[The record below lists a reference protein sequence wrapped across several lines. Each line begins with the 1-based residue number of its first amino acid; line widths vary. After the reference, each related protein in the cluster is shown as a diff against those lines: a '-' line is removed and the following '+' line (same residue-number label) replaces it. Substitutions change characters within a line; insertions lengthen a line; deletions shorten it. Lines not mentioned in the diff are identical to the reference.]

1 MTGAHVQRA
10 LLQFPVDGQRRW
22 LSFESPRRVIVADE
36 LRDVPAAMAAA
47 EQAAADGHWVVGM
60 VSYDAG
66 PAFDDAIRAAR
77 IRRCPLVSFG
87 VFDAPRPTTG
97 GPDGRPT
104 TTGGYHV
111 GPWVP
116 NRSRP
121 AYLTS
126 VRTIREL
133 IAAGETYQVNHT
145 LRLRS
150 PFRGDPL
157 GLFGDLVRAQR
168 ADHAAYLDLGDRAV
182 CSASPEL
189 FFRREG
195 RNLTTRPM
203 KGTIGR
209 HHDPGFDALA
219 AAHLARS
226 EKDLAENTMIVDM
239 VRNDLSRLADPGS
252 VKVPALHTVET
263 YPTLH
268 TMTSTVVAE
277 SDAGLGEVFA
287 ALFPAASITGAPK
300 VRTTEIIEA
309 LEGDGR
315 GVYTGA
321 VGAISPDGTMEFNI
335 AIRTVWVDRD
345 RGTAEYG
352 VGGGIVW
359 DSDPHEEWTE
369 VEHKSLVLGRARS
382 DFRLLETMRWTA
394 ADGVLLRERHV
405 ARMAASANH
414 FGFEFHADRLNTLLD
429 GVDAGRSTVEGT
441 DLRLRLLGAPD
452 GTLELEV
459 HDAPSPTT
467 EPWDVPVDV
476 EAVPAGHEFLLHK
489 TTIREVY
496 DDARARFP
504 GAPDVL
510 LVNEVGQVTETTIGN
525 VVLDLDGDLVT
536 PPVSCGLL
544 PGTFR
549 AQLLADGTVTERP
562 VDRRDLDRADAVW
575 MVNSVRGW
583 VSIIPMTDPA
593 TAFSAVERR

>member
-1 MTGAHVQRA
+1 MTAAVRRA
-10 LLQFPVDGQRRW
+10 LLQFPVDGERRW
-22 LSFESPRRVIVADE
+22 LSFEAPRRTIVADE

-47 EQAAADGHWVVGM
+47 EQAVADGSWVVGM

-66 PAFDDAIRAAR
+66 PAFDEAIRAAR
-77 IRRCPLVSFG
+77 LRRCPLVSFG
-87 VFDAPRPTTG
+87 VFDAPRPAAG

-104 TTGGYHV
+104 ATGGYHV

-121 AYLTS
+121 AHLTAI
-126 VRTIREL
+126 RTIREL

-157 GLFGDLVRAQR
+157 GLFSDLVRAQR

-189 FFRREG
+189 FVRREG
-195 RNLTTRPM
+195 RRLTSKPM

-209 HHDPGFDALA
+209 HPDPEFDALA
-219 AAHLARS
+219 SAHLARS

-239 VRNDLSRLADPGS
+239 VRNDLSRIADPHS
-252 VKVPALHTVET
+252 VRVPALHTVET

-268 TMTSTVVAE
+268 TMTSTVVAD
-277 SDAGLGEVFA
+277 SDAGPAEVFA

-300 VRTTEIIEA
+300 VRTTEVIEA

-321 VGAISPDGTMEFNI
+321 VGAMAPNGTLEFNI
-335 AIRTVWVDRD
+335 AIRTVWVDRE

-359 DSDPHEEWTE
+359 DSDPAEEWRE
-369 VEHKSLVLGRARS
+369 VEHKSRVLGRARS
-382 DFRLLETMRWTA
+382 DFQLLETMAWTP
-394 ADGVLLRERHV
+394 DGGVELRDRHLT
-405 ARMAASANH
+405 RMAGSARH
-414 FGFEFHADRLNTLLD
+414 FGFEFDARRVGGLLD
-429 GVDAGRSTVEGT
+429 ALSDDPTCDGPR
-441 DLRLRLLGAPD
+441 RLRLLGAPD
-452 GTLELEV
+452 GDVELQVAE
-459 HDAPSPTT
+459 APEPVVK
-467 EPWDVPVDV
+467 PWDVPVDV
-476 EAVPAGHEFLLHK
+476 VPVPSGHEFLFHK
-489 TTIREVY
+489 TTVREVY

-510 LVNEVGQVTETTIGN
+510 LFNEVGELTETTIGN
-525 VVLDLDGDLVT
+525 LVLDLDGDLVT

-549 AQLLADGTVTERP
+549 AELLATGAVAER
-562 VDRRDLDRADAVW
+562 VVGRADLDRARAAW

-583 VSIIPMTDPA
+583 VPIVPVTDPA
-593 TAFSAVERR
+593 TPLGAAGRR

>member
-1 MTGAHVQRA
+1 MTAAVRRA
-10 LLQFPVDGQRRW
+10 LLQFPVDGERRW
-22 LSFESPRRVIVADE
+22 LSFGAPRRTIVADE

-47 EQAAADGHWVVGM
+47 EQAVADGSWVVGM

-66 PAFDDAIRAAR
+66 PAFDEAIRAAR
-77 IRRCPLVSFG
+77 LRRCPRVSFG
-87 VFDAPRPTTG
+87 VFEAPRPAAG
-97 GPDGRPT
+97 GLDGRPT
-104 TTGGYHV
+104 ATGGYHV

-121 AYLTS
+121 AHLTAI
-126 VRTIREL
+126 RTIREL

-189 FFRREG
+189 FVRREG
-195 RNLTTRPM
+195 RRLTSKPM

-209 HHDPGFDALA
+209 HPDPEFDALA
-219 AAHLARS
+219 SAHLARS

-239 VRNDLSRLADPGS
+239 VRNDLSRIADPHS
-252 VKVPALHTVET
+252 VRVPALHTVET

-268 TMTSTVVAE
+268 TMTSTVVAD
-277 SDAGLGEVFA
+277 SDAGPAEVFA

-300 VRTTEIIEA
+300 VRTTEVIEA

-321 VGAISPDGTMEFNI
+321 VGAMAPNGTLEFNI
-335 AIRTVWVDRD
+335 AIRTVWVDRE

-359 DSDPHEEWTE
+359 DSDPAEEWRE
-369 VEHKSLVLGRARS
+369 VEHKSRVLGRARS
-382 DFRLLETMRWTA
+382 DFRLLETMAWTP
-394 ADGVLLRERHV
+394 DGGVELRDRHLT
-405 ARMAASANH
+405 RMAGSARH
-414 FGFEFHADRLNTLLD
+414 FGFEFDARRVGGLLD
-429 GVDAGRSTVEGT
+429 ALSDDPTCDGPR
-441 DLRLRLLGAPD
+441 RLRLLGAPD
-452 GTLELEV
+452 GDVELQVAE
-459 HDAPSPTT
+459 APEPVV

-476 EAVPAGHEFLLHK
+476 VPVPSGHEFLFHK
-489 TTIREVY
+489 TTVREVY

-510 LVNEVGQVTETTIGN
+510 LFNEVGELTETTIGN
-525 VVLDLDGDLVT
+525 LILDLDGDLVT

-549 AQLLADGTVTERP
+549 AELLATGAVAER
-562 VDRRDLDRADAVW
+562 VVGRADLDRARAAW

-583 VSIIPMTDPA
+583 VPIVPVTDPA
-593 TAFSAVERR
+593 TPLGAAGRR

>member
-1 MTGAHVQRA
+1 MTGAQVQRA
-10 LLQFPVDGQRRW
+10 VLQFPVDGRRRW
-22 LSFESPRRVIVADE
+22 LTFESPRRVIVADE
-36 LRDVPAAMAAA
+36 LREVPAAMAAA

-239 VRNDLSRLADPGS
+239 VRNDLSRLADP
-252 VKVPALHTVET
+252 
-263 YPTLH
+263 
-268 TMTSTVVAE
+268 
-277 SDAGLGEVFA
+277 
-287 ALFPAASITGAPK
+287 
-300 VRTTEIIEA
+300 
-309 LEGDGR
+309 
-315 GVYTGA
+315 
-321 VGAISPDGTMEFNI
+321 
-335 AIRTVWVDRD
+335 
-345 RGTAEYG
+345 
-352 VGGGIVW
+352 
-359 DSDPHEEWTE
+359 
-369 VEHKSLVLGRARS
+369 AR
-382 DFRLLETMRWTA
+382 
-394 ADGVLLRERHV
+394 
-405 ARMAASANH
+405 
-414 FGFEFHADRLNTLLD
+414 
-429 GVDAGRSTVEGT
+429 
-441 DLRLRLLGAPD
+441 
-452 GTLELEV
+452 
-459 HDAPSPTT
+459 
-467 EPWDVPVDV
+467 
-476 EAVPAGHEFLLHK
+476 
-489 TTIREVY
+489 
-496 DDARARFP
+496 
-504 GAPDVL
+504 
-510 LVNEVGQVTETTIGN
+510 
-525 VVLDLDGDLVT
+525 
-536 PPVSCGLL
+536 
-544 PGTFR
+544 
-549 AQLLADGTVTERP
+549 
-562 VDRRDLDRADAVW
+562 
-575 MVNSVRGW
+575 
-583 VSIIPMTDPA
+583 
-593 TAFSAVERR
+593 

>member
-1 MTGAHVQRA
+1 MTAAVRRA
-10 LLQFPVDGQRRW
+10 LLQFPVDGERRW
-22 LSFESPRRVIVADE
+22 LSFEAPRRTIVADE

-47 EQAAADGHWVVGM
+47 EQAVADGSWVVGM

-66 PAFDDAIRAAR
+66 PAFDEAIRAAR
-77 IRRCPLVSFG
+77 LRRCPLVSFG
-87 VFDAPRPTTG
+87 VFDAPRPAAG

-104 TTGGYHV
+104 ATGGYHV

-121 AYLTS
+121 AHLTAI
-126 VRTIREL
+126 RTIREL

-189 FFRREG
+189 FVRREG
-195 RNLTTRPM
+195 RRLTSKPM

-209 HHDPGFDALA
+209 HPDPEFDALA
-219 AAHLARS
+219 SAHLARS

-239 VRNDLSRLADPGS
+239 VRNDLSRIANPRS
-252 VKVPALHTVET
+252 VRVPALHTVET

-277 SDAGLGEVFA
+277 SDAGPAEVFA

-300 VRTTEIIEA
+300 VRTTEVIEA

-321 VGAISPDGTMEFNI
+321 VGAIAPYGTMEFNI
-335 AIRTVWVDRD
+335 AIRTVWVDRE

-359 DSDPHEEWTE
+359 DSDPAEEWRE
-369 VEHKSLVLGRARS
+369 VEHKSRVLGRARS
-382 DFRLLETMRWTA
+382 DFRLLETMAWTP
-394 ADGVLLRERHV
+394 DGGVELRDRHLT
-405 ARMAASANH
+405 RMAGSAQH
-414 FGFEFHADRLNTLLD
+414 FGFEFDSRRVGGLLD
-429 GVDAGRSTVEGT
+429 ALSDDPTCDGPR
-441 DLRLRLLGAPD
+441 RLRLLGAPD
-452 GTLELEV
+452 GDVELQVAE
-459 HDAPSPTT
+459 APEPVV

-476 EAVPAGHEFLLHK
+476 VPVPSGHEFLFHK
-489 TTIREVY
+489 TTVREVY

-510 LVNEVGQVTETTIGN
+510 LFNEVGELTETTIGN
-525 VVLDLDGDLVT
+525 LVLDLDGDLVT

-549 AQLLADGTVTERP
+549 AELLANGAVAER
-562 VDRRDLDRADAVW
+562 VVGRADLDRARAAW

-583 VSIIPMTDPA
+583 VPIVPVTDPA
-593 TAFSAVERR
+593 TPLGAAGRR

>member
-1 MTGAHVQRA
+1 MTGPVVRRA
-10 LLQFPVDGQRRW
+10 LLQFPVNGERRW
-22 LSFESPRRVIVADE
+22 LSFDAPRHTIVADE
-36 LRDVPAAMAAA
+36 MRDVPAAMEAA
-47 EQAAADGHWVVGM
+47 ERAAADGRWVVGM

-77 IRRCPLVSFG
+77 VRRCPLVSFG
-87 VFDAPRPTTG
+87 VFDTPRPVTG
-97 GPDGRPT
+97 GPDGRPSAS
-104 TTGGYHV
+104 GGYHV
-111 GPWVP
+111 GPWTP

-133 IAAGETYQVNHT
+133 IGAGETYQVNHT
-145 LRLRS
+145 IRLRS
-150 PFRGDPL
+150 PFSGDPL

-195 RNLTTRPM
+195 RRFTSRPM

-209 HHDPGFDALA
+209 HQDPEFDKLA

-239 VRNDLSRLADPGS
+239 VRNDLGRIAETGS
-252 VKVPALHTVET
+252 VRVAALHTVET

-268 TMTSTVVAE
+268 TMTSTVVAD
-277 SDAGLGEVFA
+277 SDAGLAEVFG

-300 VRTTEIIEA
+300 VRASEIIEA

-321 VGAISPDGTMEFNI
+321 IGAVAPDGTMEFNI
-335 AIRTVWVDRD
+335 AIRTVWIDRK

-359 DSDPHEEWTE
+359 DSDPDEEWTE
-369 VEHKSLVLGRARS
+369 VEHKSRVLGRARS
-382 DFRLLETMRWTA
+382 DFRLLETMVWTPA
-394 ADGVLLRERHV
+394 AGVTLRQRHIG
-405 ARMAASANH
+405 RMAASAEH
-414 FGFEFHADRLNTLLD
+414 FGFEFDADRVAELLD
-429 GVDAGRSTVEGT
+429 GVDADGPR
-441 DLRLRLLGAPD
+441 RLRLLSAPD
-452 GTLELEV
+452 GAVEIQVAE
-459 HDAPSPTT
+459 AAEQTT
-467 EPWDVPVDV
+467 GSWDVPIDV
-476 EAVPAGHEFLLHK
+476 EPVPRGHEFLFHK
-489 TTIREVY
+489 TTVREVY
-496 DDARARFP
+496 DNALARFP

-510 LVNEVGQVTETTIGN
+510 LWNEVGELTETTIGN
-525 VVLDLDGDLVT
+525 LVVELDGRLVT
-536 PPVSCGLL
+536 PPVACGLL

-549 AQLLADGTVTERP
+549 AQLLADGEVVELAISRS
-562 VDRRDLDRADAVW
+562 DLDRAAAVW

-583 VSIIPMTDPA
+583 VPIVPVTD
-593 TAFSAVERR
+593 TSAVLGGTRRRY

>member
-1 MTGAHVQRA
+1 MPAAVRTA
-10 LLQFPVDGQRRW
+10 LLQFPVDGERRW
-22 LSFESPRRVIVADE
+22 LSFGAPRRTIVADE
-36 LRDVPAAMAAA
+36 LRGVPSAMAEA
-47 EQAAADGHWVVGM
+47 EQAAADGSWVVGM

-66 PAFDDAIRAAR
+66 PAFDEAIRAAR
-77 IRRCPLVSFG
+77 LRRCPLVSFG
-87 VFDAPRPTTG
+87 VFDAPRPTA
-97 GPDGRPT
+97 GPT
-104 TTGGYHV
+104 ATGGYHV

-121 AYLTS
+121 AHLTAI
-126 VRTIREL
+126 RTIREL

-189 FFRREG
+189 FVRREG
-195 RNLTTRPM
+195 RRLTSKPM

-209 HHDPGFDALA
+209 HPDPGFDALA
-219 AAHLARS
+219 AEHLARS

-239 VRNDLSRLADPGS
+239 VRNDLSRIADPRS
-252 VKVPALHTVET
+252 VRVPALHTVET

-268 TMTSTVVAE
+268 TMTSTVVAD
-277 SDAGLGEVFA
+277 SDAGPAEVFA

-300 VRTTEIIEA
+300 VRTTEVIEA

-321 VGAISPDGTMEFNI
+321 VGAMAPDGTMEFNI

-359 DSDPHEEWTE
+359 DSDPAEEWLE
-369 VEHKSLVLGRARS
+369 VEHKSRVLGRARS
-382 DFRLLETMRWTA
+382 DFRLLETMAWSPEG
-394 ADGVLLRERHV
+394 GVALRDRHL
-405 ARMAASANH
+405 ARMADSARH
-414 FGFEFHADRLNTLLD
+414 FGFEFDAARIDELLE
-429 GVDAGRSTVEGT
+429 GLTAAGP
-441 DLRLRLLGAPD
+441 LRLRLLGAPD
-452 GTLELEV
+452 GGVELEV
-459 HDAPSPTT
+459 AEAP
-467 EPWDVPVDV
+467 EPVTDSWDVPVDV
-476 EAVPAGHEFLLHK
+476 VPVPRGHEFLFHK
-489 TTIREVY
+489 TTVREVY

-510 LVNEVGQVTETTIGN
+510 LFNEVGELTETTIGN
-525 VVLDLDGDLVT
+525 LVLDLDGVLVT

-544 PGTFR
+544 PGTMR
-549 AQLLADGTVTERP
+549 AELLATGTVVER
-562 VDRRDLDRADAVW
+562 VLVRSDLDRAARAW
-575 MVNSVRGW
+575 MVNSLRGW
-583 VSIIPMTDPA
+583 VPIVPVTDPA
-593 TAFSAVERR
+593 TPLGAAGRR

>member
-1 MTGAHVQRA
+1 MTAAVRRA
-10 LLQFPVDGQRRW
+10 LLQFPVDGERRW
-22 LSFESPRRVIVADE
+22 LSFEAPRRTIVADE

-47 EQAAADGHWVVGM
+47 EQAVADGSWVVGM

-66 PAFDDAIRAAR
+66 PAFDEAIRAAR
-77 IRRCPLVSFG
+77 LRRCPLVSFG
-87 VFDAPRPTTG
+87 VFDAPRPAAG
-97 GPDGRPT
+97 GLDGRPT
-104 TTGGYHV
+104 ATGGYHV

-121 AYLTS
+121 AHLTAI
-126 VRTIREL
+126 RTIREL

-157 GLFGDLVRAQR
+157 GLFSDLVRAQR

-189 FFRREG
+189 FVRREG
-195 RNLTTRPM
+195 RRLTSKPM

-209 HHDPGFDALA
+209 HPDPEFDALA
-219 AAHLARS
+219 SAHLARS

-239 VRNDLSRLADPGS
+239 VRNDLSRIADPHS
-252 VKVPALHTVET
+252 VRVPALHTVET

-268 TMTSTVVAE
+268 TMTSTVVAD
-277 SDAGLGEVFA
+277 SDAGPAEVFA

-300 VRTTEIIEA
+300 VRTTEVIEA

-321 VGAISPDGTMEFNI
+321 VGAMAPHGTLEFNI
-335 AIRTVWVDRD
+335 AIRTVWVDRE

-359 DSDPHEEWTE
+359 DSDPAEEWRE
-369 VEHKSLVLGRARS
+369 VEHKSRVLGRARS
-382 DFRLLETMRWTA
+382 DFRLLETMAWTP
-394 ADGVLLRERHV
+394 DGGVELRDRHLT
-405 ARMAASANH
+405 RMAGSARH
-414 FGFEFHADRLNTLLD
+414 FGFEFDARRVGGLLD
-429 GVDAGRSTVEGT
+429 ALSDDPTCDGPR
-441 DLRLRLLGAPD
+441 RLRLLGAPD
-452 GTLELEV
+452 GDVELQVAE
-459 HDAPSPTT
+459 APEPVVK
-467 EPWDVPVDV
+467 PWDVPVDV
-476 EAVPAGHEFLLHK
+476 VPVPSGHEFLFHK
-489 TTIREVY
+489 TTVREVY

-510 LVNEVGQVTETTIGN
+510 LFNEVGELTETTIGN
-525 VVLDLDGDLVT
+525 IVLDLDGDLVT

-549 AQLLADGTVTERP
+549 AELLATGAVAER
-562 VDRRDLDRADAVW
+562 VVGRADLDRARATW

-583 VSIIPMTDPA
+583 VPIVPVTDPA
-593 TAFSAVERR
+593 TPLGAAGRR

>member
-1 MTGAHVQRA
+1 MTAAVRRA
-10 LLQFPVDGQRRW
+10 LLQFPVDGHRRW
-22 LSFESPRRVIVADE
+22 LSFEAPRRTIVADE

-47 EQAAADGHWVVGM
+47 EQAAVDGSWVVGM

-66 PAFDDAIRAAR
+66 PAFDEAVRAAR
-77 IRRCPLVSFG
+77 LRRCPLVSFG
-87 VFDAPRPTTG
+87 VFDGPRPSAG

-104 TTGGYHV
+104 ASGGYHV

-116 NRSRP
+116 NRSQP

-189 FFRREG
+189 FVHREG
-195 RNLTTRPM
+195 RTLTSRPM

-209 HHDPGFDALA
+209 HPDPEFDALA
-219 AAHLARS
+219 AAHLTRS

-239 VRNDLSRLADPGS
+239 VRNDLSRIADPNS
-252 VKVPALHTVET
+252 VRVPALYTVEP

-268 TMTSTVVAE
+268 PMTSTVVAD
-277 SDAGLGEVFA
+277 SDAGLSEEFD

-300 VRTTEIIEA
+300 VRTTEVIEA

-321 VGAISPDGTMEFNI
+321 VGAIAPDGTMEFNI

-359 DSDPHEEWTE
+359 DSDPHEEWRE
-369 VEHKSLVLGRARS
+369 VEHKSRVLGRARS
-382 DFRLLETMRWTA
+382 DFRLLETMAWSPD
-394 ADGVLLRERHV
+394 DGVDLRDRHLD
-405 ARMAASANH
+405 RMVASARH
-414 FGFEFHADRLNTLLD
+414 FGFDLDVDRVDDLLD
-429 GVDAGRSTVEGT
+429 ALSDDPACDGPR
-441 DLRLRLLGAPD
+441 RLRLLGAPD
-452 GTLELEV
+452 GEVELQV
-459 HDAPSPTT
+459 TDAP
-467 EPWDVPVDV
+467 EPASEPRDVPVDL
-476 EAVPAGHEFLLHK
+476 VPVPSGHEFLFHK
-489 TTIREVY
+489 TTVREVY

-504 GAPDVL
+504 GAPDVIL
-510 LVNEVGQVTETTIGN
+510 FNEVGELTETTIGN
-525 VVLDLDGDLVT
+525 LVLDLDGELVT

-549 AQLLADGTVTERP
+549 AEMLDAGTIVER
-562 VDRRDLDRADAVW
+562 VVGRADLERASGTW

-583 VSIIPMTDPA
+583 VPIVPVTDPSTPLGA
-593 TAFSAVERR
+593 AGRR

>member
-1 MTGAHVQRA
+1 MTAAVRRA
-10 LLQFPVDGQRRW
+10 LLQFPVDGERRW
-22 LSFESPRRVIVADE
+22 LSFEAPRRTIVADE

-47 EQAAADGHWVVGM
+47 EQAVADGSWVVGM

-66 PAFDDAIRAAR
+66 PAFDEAIRAAR
-77 IRRCPLVSFG
+77 LRRCPLVSFG
-87 VFDAPRPTTG
+87 VFDAPHPAAG

-104 TTGGYHV
+104 ATGGYHV
-111 GPWVP
+111 GPWVS

-121 AYLTS
+121 AHLTAI
-126 VRTIREL
+126 RTIREL

-189 FFRREG
+189 FVRREG
-195 RNLTTRPM
+195 RRLTSKPM

-209 HHDPGFDALA
+209 HPDPEFDALA
-219 AAHLARS
+219 SAHLARS

-239 VRNDLSRLADPGS
+239 VRNDLSRIANPRS
-252 VKVPALHTVET
+252 VRVPALHTVET

-277 SDAGLGEVFA
+277 SDAGPAEVFA

-300 VRTTEIIEA
+300 VRTTEVIEA

-321 VGAISPDGTMEFNI
+321 VGAIAPCGTMEFNI
-335 AIRTVWVDRD
+335 AIRTVWVDRE

-359 DSDPHEEWTE
+359 DSDPAEEWRE
-369 VEHKSLVLGRARS
+369 VEHKSRVLGRARS
-382 DFRLLETMRWTA
+382 DFRLLETMAWTP
-394 ADGVLLRERHV
+394 DGGVELRDRHLT
-405 ARMAASANH
+405 RMAGSAQH
-414 FGFEFHADRLNTLLD
+414 FGFEFDARRVGGLLD
-429 GVDAGRSTVEGT
+429 ALSDDPTCDGPR
-441 DLRLRLLGAPD
+441 RLRLLGAPD
-452 GTLELEV
+452 GDVELQVAE
-459 HDAPSPTT
+459 APEPVV

-476 EAVPAGHEFLLHK
+476 VPVPSGHEFLFHK
-489 TTIREVY
+489 TTVREVY

-510 LVNEVGQVTETTIGN
+510 LFNEVGELTETTIGN
-525 VVLDLDGDLVT
+525 LILDLDGDLVT

-549 AQLLADGTVTERP
+549 AELLANGAVAER
-562 VDRRDLDRADAVW
+562 VVGRADLDRARAAW

-583 VSIIPMTDPA
+583 VPIVPVTDPA
-593 TAFSAVERR
+593 TPLGAAGRR

>member
-1 MTGAHVQRA
+1 MMEATVRRA
-10 LLQFPVDGQRRW
+10 VLQFPVDGQRRW
-22 LSFESPRRVIVADE
+22 LSFRAPRRVIVADE
-36 LRDVPAAMAAA
+36 LRDVAAAMTAA

-77 IRRCPLVSFG
+77 LRRCPLVSFG
-87 VFDAPRPTTG
+87 VFDAPRPSGG

-104 TTGGYHV
+104 ATGGYHV

-150 PFRGDPL
+150 PFSGDPL
-157 GLFGDLVRAQR
+157 GLFADLVRAQR

-189 FFRREG
+189 FVRRQG
-195 RNLTTRPM
+195 RTLTSRPM

-209 HHDPGFDALA
+209 HPDPVFDALA
-219 AAHLARS
+219 ATHLARS

-239 VRNDLSRLADPGS
+239 VRNDLGRLADPGS
-252 VKVPALHTVET
+252 VRVPALHTVET

-268 TMTSTVVAE
+268 TMTSTVMADT
-277 SDAGLGEVFA
+277 DAGLAETFA

-315 GVYTGA
+315 GIYTGA
-321 VGAISPDGTMEFNI
+321 VGAIAPDGTMEFNI

-359 DSDPHEEWTE
+359 DSDPDEEWTE
-369 VEHKSLVLGRARS
+369 VEHKSRVLGRARS
-382 DFRLLETMRWTA
+382 DFRLLETMAWTPG
-394 ADGVLLRERHV
+394 DGVLLRDRHV
-405 ARMAASANH
+405 DRMAASATH
-414 FGFEFHADRLNTLLD
+414 FGFEFDAAGVDDLLD
-429 GVDAGRSTVEGT
+429 GVPDRATGPST
-441 DLRLRLLGAPD
+441 LRLLGAPD
-452 GTLELEV
+452 GTLDLEV
-459 HDAPSPTT
+459 HPAP
-467 EPWDVPVDV
+467 EPAAELWEVPVD
-476 EAVPAGHEFLLHK
+476 AVPVPTGHEFLFHK
-489 TTIREVY
+489 TTVREVH

-504 GAPDVL
+504 GAPDVIL
-510 LVNEVGQVTETTIGN
+510 CNEVGEVTETTIGN
-525 VVLDLDGDLVT
+525 LVLDLDGRMVT
-536 PPVSCGLL
+536 PPVSSGLL
-544 PGTFR
+544 AGTFR
-549 AQLLADGTVTERP
+549 AQLLADGTVTEQVVVR
-562 VDRRDLDRADAVW
+562 VDLGRADAVW

-583 VSIIPMTDPA
+583 VPVIPRVDR
-593 TAFSAVERR
+593 TAVSSGGGEPLR